1 MAGQPFQVPD
11 AHGGWLRAVGIH
23 IPKTKTL
30 HYLSEGIFV
39 SIRLMLHAE
48 VRNGE
53 KASLAKLASAQG
65 HVRLGRV
72 KEQSCSDATQHESFM

>member
-1 MAGQPFQVPD
+1 MPD
-11 AHGGWLRAVGIH
+11 AHGGRLRAVGIH

-30 HYLSEGIFV
+30 YYLCEGIFA

-53 KASLAKLASAQG
+53 KASLAKWAYAQG
-65 HVRLGRV
+65 HFRLGRV
-72 KEQSCSDATQHESFM
+72 KEQIRGYATQHEKLVVTT